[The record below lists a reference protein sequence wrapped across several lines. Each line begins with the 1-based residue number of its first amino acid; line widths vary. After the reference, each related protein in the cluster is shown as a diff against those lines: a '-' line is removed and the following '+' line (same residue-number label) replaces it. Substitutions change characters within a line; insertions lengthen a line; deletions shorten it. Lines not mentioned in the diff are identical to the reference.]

1 VRETCQASVL
11 RAFTLFFKAVRRVHY
26 LNLMDTRLWNLSYP
40 KLRVWSVIVIQV
52 WQMVWGID
60 VMETLTTTFLGDRS
74 AWRDAL
80 LVLDDLRGAWGGKR
94 ITVRGNG
101 STVIKVVD
109 LSGNEEVYAFS
120 LSIEQTDALFEQ
132 CITADVLSV
141 STGPADEQQGGEAAT
156 TLSITNAAGEQA
168 SVTQQVRDAS
178 DPRFEAARSALESLY
193 DAMGEL
199 GATVVSMQPVQA
211 SGARQVRAAD
221 NGIQRDPTRVLE
233 GLMEFFREDEWAFEK
248 LPDRPLLRLPFQGH
262 NGKWNC
268 YAQVRMTKDLEQ
280 ILFYSV
286 APLTIP
292 EESRPA
298 VAEFITRANYA
309 MALGNFE
316 MDFSDG
322 EVRFKTSIDVTNV
335 EVVPGLI
342 RPVVYT
348 NCLMMEKYLPG
359 LMSVIY
365 THVSPEEAVRQI
377 EGA

>member
-1 VRETCQASVL
+1 
-11 RAFTLFFKAVRRVHY
+11 
-26 LNLMDTRLWNLSYP
+26 
-40 KLRVWSVIVIQV
+40 
-52 WQMVWGID
+52 
-60 VMETLTTTFLGDRS
+60 METLTTTFLGDRS
-74 AWRDAL
+74 AWQAAL
-80 LVLDDLRGAWGGKR
+80 LVLDDLRGGWGGKR

-109 LSGNEEVYAFS
+109 LAGNEEVYALS
-120 LSIEQTDALFEQ
+120 LTLQQVEALFEQ
-132 CITADVLSV
+132 CITVDVLSM
-141 STGPADEQQGGEAAT
+141 SIGPGAEQLDGEAAT
-156 TLSITNAAGEQA
+156 TLSITNGAGELA
-168 SVTQQVRDAS
+168 SVTHRARDAFE
-178 DPRFEAARSALESLY
+178 PRFETVRSALESLY

-199 GATVVSMQPVQA
+199 DATVISMQPVRA
-211 SGARQVRAAD
+211 PGARQVRTAD
-221 NGIQRDPTRVLE
+221 HSIQRDPTRVLE
-233 GLMEFFREDEWAFEK
+233 GLMAFFREDEWAFEK

-262 NGKWNC
+262 NGRWNC
-268 YAQVRMTKDLEQ
+268 YAQVRVTKDLEQ

-286 APLTIP
+286 APLMIP
-292 EESRPA
+292 EESRLA

-365 THVSPEEAVRQI
+365 THVSPEEAVRQV

>member
-1 VRETCQASVL
+1 
-11 RAFTLFFKAVRRVHY
+11 
-26 LNLMDTRLWNLSYP
+26 
-40 KLRVWSVIVIQV
+40 
-52 WQMVWGID
+52 
-60 VMETLTTTFLGDRS
+60 METLTTTFMGDRS
-74 AWRDAL
+74 TWRDAV

-109 LSGNEEVYAFS
+109 LAGNEEVYAFG
-120 LSIEQTDALFEQ
+120 LTLEQVDALFEQ

-141 STGPADEQQGGEAAT
+141 RGGPGGEQPDTEAAT
-156 TLSITNAAGEQA
+156 TLSLTNGARQQA
-168 SVTQQVRDAS
+168 SVTHRARDAFE
-178 DPRFEAARSALESLY
+178 PRFEAARSALESLY

-199 GATVVSMQPVQA
+199 GATVVSMQPVRA
-211 SGARQVRAAD
+211 PGARQVRATD
-221 NGIQRDPTRVLE
+221 NSIQRDPTRVLE

-248 LPDRPLLRLPFQGH
+248 LPDRPLLRLPFQGR
-262 NGKWNC
+262 NGKWSC
-268 YAQVRMTKDLEQ
+268 YAQVRVTKDLEQ
-280 ILFYSV
+280 VLFYSV
-286 APLTIP
+286 APLAIP
-292 EESRPA
+292 EESRLA

-335 EVVPGLI
+335 NIVPGLI

-365 THVSPEEAVRQI
+365 THVSPEEAVRQV